1 MSTVHFPQMKKIC
14 AFESGTMDFSVLLW
28 YIYNIFK
35 GQTMTF
41 ICNIFPPGHYTIY
54 TISAIDIHNYFI
66 TKEGVSKHL
75 WTKENLKT
83 NDF

>member
-1 MSTVHFPQMKKIC
+1 MYTVNHKLSFLSNFPHI
-14 AFESGTMDFSVLLW
+14 AFERDFVLKM
-28 YIYNIFK
+28 IDS
-35 GQTMTF
+35 
-41 ICNIFPPGHYTIY
+41 IY
-54 TISAIDIHNYFI
+54 TISTVDIHNYFI